1 MKKMWFVFV
10 LVSALLGFTP
20 LAWPAVFYVTPTS
33 DNDCSDFN
41 CDFQNA
47 LNAASGNDE
56 GDTINLGAGAYN
68 ASALPF
74 AWNTTKNYPLTI
86 IGMEGVVIEG
96 GNGGCFLIDTSNQA
110 TDSSSHIVIDT
121 VVFQNCSGPL
131 RQGGALF
138 ARTTDANLTILR
150 STFLGNTAGDGAGA
164 FLFSS
169 AGTVRFSNN
178 TLRNNVATN
187 FAGGGIYIATSSGPV
202 TIEKSF
208 FARNDSNIHGGG
220 IYVVTDSG
228 NIDLVNNTVYTN
240 TAQVLGGGAL
250 IVTTSGT
257 MTVASNTLTSNAA
270 DGGGGMYGGLNSDTA
285 TLQIYNNIAWNN
297 TAIQSGDDI
306 NVCDNCTGATV
317 GSVVNIYY
325 NDFTDFY
332 GMCENTV
339 GCTPRINQG
348 NNKNVNPQFVNVSD
362 PDPANWD
369 LRLASGSEAIDT
381 GDNTMCAL
389 TDILGIPRPQDG
401 DKNGTNIC
409 DMGAYEVMPVEL
421 STFEGTIGT
430 ELTIS
435 GSGFG
440 DKKGKVL
447 IENAATKI
455 ASWTDNEIACTVK
468 KVPLPADS
476 NNVIIRPSSKTAPS
490 LTLTSSFTVMN
501 PVIDAVILGHGLPGE
516 KITIF
521 GRYFSTKKGKVYLEY
536 IDKNGKTKKKNCRI
550 NSWDMNAQ
558 TGASTITFEVPKGLE
573 SSTTPYPLFV
583 TNKVGQASSTFTIGP

>member
-1 MKKMWFVFV
+1 MKKMWFLFV

-56 GDTINLGAGAYN
+56 GDTINLGTGFYD
-68 ASALPF
+68 ASSNPF
-74 AWNTTKNYPLTI
+74 VWNTTKNYPLTI
-86 IGMEGVVIEG
+86 IGSDGAIIDG
-96 GNGGCFLIDTSNQA
+96 GNASQCMYIDTTNQPS
-110 TDSSSHIVIDT
+110 DDNSHVTIQSII
-121 VVFQNCSGPL
+121 FQNGNQPIGN
-131 RQGGALF
+131 GGALF
-138 ARTTDANLTILR
+138 ARTTSANMVVAGCSFRDNASQYGGGAQIISPGSVIIR
-150 STFLGNTAGDGAGA
+150 NNVFKGNTATNIDGGGISITGNPTSTVVEGNLFFQNRANVYGGA
-164 FLFSS
+164 ISVNTS
-169 AGTVRFSNN
+169 GTVDFM
-178 TLRNNVATN
+178 NNVA
-187 FAGGGIYIATSSGPV
+187 
-202 TIEKSF
+202 
-208 FARNDSNIHGGG
+208 
-220 IYVVTDSG
+220 
-228 NIDLVNNTVYTN
+228 YTN
-240 TAQVLGGGAL
+240 TATFGSVQ
-250 IVTTSGT
+250 ITTSD
-257 MTVASNTLTSNAA
+257 VATINNNTLTSNSGNS
-270 DGGGGMYGGLNSDTA
+270 GGCLWVNLITDTA
-285 TLQIYNNIAWNN
+285 IANIYNNIIWNE
-297 TAIQSGDDI
+297 T
-306 NVCDNCTGATV
+306 
-317 GSVVNIYY
+317 GSVGGDIYIGDIAGGGNVGAVANLYNNNFSDFFSDCSNII
-325 NDFTDFY
+325 
-332 GMCENTV
+332 
-339 GCTPRINQG
+339 GCAPNISQG

-362 PDPANWD
+362 PDPTNWD

-440 DKKGKVL
+440 TKKGKVL

-455 ASWTDNEIACTVK
+455 ITWSDTEIACTVK
-468 KVPLPADS
+468 KVPLPAGS
-476 NNVIIRPSSKTAPS
+476 NNVIIKPSSKTAPS

-558 TGASTITFEVPKGLE
+558 TGVSTITFEVPKGLE
-573 SSTTPYPLFV
+573 SSTTPYPLYV
-583 TNKVGQASSTFTIGP
+583 TNKVGQANSTFMIGP

>member
-10 LVSALLGFTP
+10 LVSALLGFTQ

-56 GDTINLGAGAYN
+56 EDTINLGTGFYD
-68 ASALPF
+68 ASSNPF
-74 AWNTTKNYPLTI
+74 VWNTTKNYPLNI
-86 IGMEGVVIEG
+86 VGMEGVVIEG
-96 GNGGCFLIDTSNQA
+96 GNGGCLLIDTSNQS

-138 ARTTDANLTILR
+138 ARTTDASLTILR

-228 NIDLVNNTVYTN
+228 NIDLVNNAVYTN
-240 TAQVLGGGAL
+240 TAQVIGGGAIL
-250 IVTTSGT
+250 VTTSGIVFVT
-257 MTVASNTLTSNAA
+257 NNTLAA
-270 DGGGGMYGGLNSDTA
+270 NSGNSGGGIELTLSDSA
-285 TLQIYNNIAWNN
+285 IAHIFNNIIWNN
-297 TAIQSGDDI
+297 TAIQHGSDI
-306 NVCDNCTGATV
+306 GLCDNCTGSDIGA
-317 GSVVNIYY
+317 VVNLYN
-325 NDFTDFY
+325 NDFGDFY
-332 GMCENTV
+332 SYCANTV
-339 GCTPRINQG
+339 GCTPNISQA
-348 NNKNVNPQFVNVSD
+348 NNKNVNPQFVNVSA

-369 LRLASGSEAIDT
+369 LRLTSGSEAIDT

-389 TDILGIPRPQDG
+389 TDIFGIPRPQDG

-440 DKKGKVL
+440 DKKGKIL
-447 IENAATKI
+447 IGKAATKI
-455 ASWTDNEIACTVK
+455 ITWSDTEIACTVK
-468 KVPLPADS
+468 KVPLPAES

-501 PVIDAVILGHGLPGE
+501 PVIE
-516 KITIF
+516 
-521 GRYFSTKKGKVYLEY
+521 
-536 IDKNGKTKKKNCRI
+536 
-550 NSWDMNAQ
+550 Q
-558 TGASTITFEVPKGLE
+558 
-573 SSTTPYPLFV
+573 
-583 TNKVGQASSTFTIGP
+583 

>member
-20 LAWPAVFYVTPTS
+20 LAWPTVFYVTPTS

-56 GDTINLGAGAYN
+56 GDTINLGAGFYD
-68 ASALPF
+68 ASSNPF
-74 AWNTTKNYPLTI
+74 VWNTTKNYPLNI
-86 IGMEGVVIEG
+86 VGREGVVIEG
-96 GNGGCFLIDTSNQA
+96 GNGGCLLIDTSNQA

-121 VVFQNCSGPL
+121 VLFQNCSGPL

-178 TLRNNVATN
+178 NLRNNVATN
-187 FAGGGIYIATSSGPV
+187 FAGGGIYISTSSGPV

-208 FARNDSNIHGGG
+208 FARNDSNLHGGG

-228 NIDLVNNTVYTN
+228 NIDLVNSAVYTN
-240 TAQVLGGGAL
+240 TAQAIGGGAIL
-250 IVTTSGT
+250 VTTSGIVFVT
-257 MTVASNTLTSNAA
+257 NNTLAA
-270 DGGGGMYGGLNSDTA
+270 NSGNSGGGIELTLSDSA
-285 TLQIYNNIAWNN
+285 IAHIFNNIIWDN
-297 TAIQSGDDI
+297 TAIQHGSDI
-306 NVCDNCTGATV
+306 GLCDNCTGSDIGA
-317 GSVVNIYY
+317 VVNLYN
-325 NDFTDFY
+325 NDFGDFY
-332 GMCENTV
+332 GYCANTV
-339 GCTPRINQG
+339 GCTPHVNQA

-369 LRLASGSEAIDT
+369 LRLTSGSEAIDT
-381 GDNTMCAL
+381 GDNSMCAL
-389 TDILGIPRPQDG
+389 TDIFGIPRPQDG

-430 ELTIS
+430 VLAII

-447 IENAATKI
+447 IEHAATKI
-455 ASWTDNEIACTVK
+455 TSWTDTEIACTVK
-468 KVPLPADS
+468 KVPLPAES

-490 LTLTSSFTVMN
+490 LTLTSSFTVMS
-501 PVIDAVILGHGLPGE
+501 PTITGVEPDHGSPE
-516 KITIF
+516 QTITVRGRFF
-521 GRYFSTKKGKVYLEY
+521 GSKKGKVYLGENKCKVVATSW
-536 IDKNGKTKKKNCRI
+536 IMNG
-550 NSWDMNAQ
+550 A
-558 TGASTITFEVPKGLE
+558 TGESEIQCVVPKKI
-573 SSTTPYPLFV
+573 SSGIYDV
-583 TNKVGQASSTFTIGP
+583 KVINKVGTATLPGGFTVP